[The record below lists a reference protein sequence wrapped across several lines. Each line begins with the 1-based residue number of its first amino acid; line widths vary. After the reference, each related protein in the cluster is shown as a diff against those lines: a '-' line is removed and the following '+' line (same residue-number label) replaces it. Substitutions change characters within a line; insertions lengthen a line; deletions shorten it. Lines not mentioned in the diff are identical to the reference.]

1 MTFGTL
7 NTILTI
13 ENLNPQ
19 HSLLPGK
26 SDTGQHS
33 QFLQCFKPNVQLYRK
48 YIRNKKQEMC
58 WETKIATKGFSLLLQ
73 NGKLVPESSP
83 SAGSVYLLIYFQ
95 THDDFHCDDYES
107 HVDNN
112 DDVSVI
118 LVDDEI
124 DDYEYD
130 ACFV

>member
-1 MTFGTL
+1 MNIRGAIRDDFFFHDNL
-7 NTILTI
+7 CVPTI
-13 ENLNPQ
+13 
-19 HSLLPGK
+19 K

-33 QFLQCFKPNVQLYRK
+33 QFLQCFNPNVQLFRK
-48 YIRNKKQEMC
+48 YIGNKKQEMC

-95 THDDFHCDDYES
+95 THDDFHCADYES

-118 LVDDEI
+118 SVLAS
-124 DDYEYD
+124 YS
-130 ACFV
+130 